1 MKEHDDSWGCAA
13 MILATGIALALI
25 IFAMNFHL

>member
-1 MKEHDDSWGCAA
+1 VTDDAQGLLGCAA

-25 IFAMNFHL
+25 AWAVRL